1 MERLTFN
8 LPSLKVT
15 ARSTSGEVR
24 RYCIYRGCS
33 ARRLMERG
41 EYCKLGEAANMSL
54 LVYLENY

>member
-1 MERLTFN
+1 MKRLTFN

-15 ARSTSGEVR
+15 ARLTSGEVG

-41 EYCKLGEAANMSL
+41 EYCKLGEAANMPL
-54 LVYLENY
+54 LV